1 MISKKMTEYMPDK
14 EPAQRVF
21 TPPVSEGDA

>member
-1 MISKKMTEYMPDK
+1 MISKKMTKNMLDK

-21 TPPVSEGDA
+21 TPEVTEGDA